1 MKFLSAFY
9 KRKIA
14 FAGLIIIG
22 VMIIFALLAPLIAP
36 FDPQALNPVD
46 KLRPPDGT
54 YWFGTDN
61 FGRDLFSRVVY
72 GARTSLIGS
81 AGVILFSLSLGIL
94 AGVTSGYIKGVEP
107 YLMRLIDV
115 LMAFPPLL
123 LALVLVSILGRGMV
137 TSSSPWGPPTS
148 PDHLDRL
155 RPHLKLREEPYIEAA
170 ISSGVRQIDIIFRHI
185 LPNMMS
191 PLIVQATFTF
201 AFSLL
206 DMAALDFLGLGI
218 PPSIPSWGNMLS
230 EGRMY
235 LTRAPWLLIFP
246 GACIVLTVLSFN
258 LAGDV
263 LRDRP
268 IPPWRDIEGCSH
280 GGATLQNIPPS
291 LHRGSKGEL
300 SLTGGGHLPRGRPE
314 PPYRPGRP
322 RPVGSRG
329 GKIHDLLCGRVIRP
343 HGKIVSGKIHFKG
356 TNLLSLKPREM
367 RKIRG
372 KDISM
377 IFQEPMT
384 S

>member
-1 MKFLSAFY
+1 MKFISIFY

-14 FAGLIIIG
+14 FAGLIIISI
-22 VMIIFALLAPLIAP
+22 MIIFAIFAPLIAP
-36 FDPQALNPVD
+36 YDPQGMNPMD
-46 KLRPPDGT
+46 KLRPPEAKHL
-54 YWFGTDN
+54 FGTDN
-61 FGRDLFSRVVY
+61 FGRDIFSRAVY

-81 AGVILFSLSLGIL
+81 AGVIVFSMSF
-94 AGVTSGYIKGVEP
+94 GVLIGVASGYFRRIEP

-115 LMAFPPLL
+115 LMAFPSLL

-137 TSSSPWGPPTS
+137 NVILAVGATYLTRTTRIVYGLT
-148 PDHLDRL
+148 
-155 RPHLKLREEPYIEAA
+155 LKLREEPYIEAA
-170 ISSGVRQIDIIFRHI
+170 ISAGVRRTDIIFRHI

-263 LRDRP
+263 LRDRLDP
-268 IPPWRDIEGCSH
+268 HFRRDIEG
-280 GGATLQNIPPS
+280 
-291 LHRGSKGEL
+291 
-300 SLTGGGHLPRGRPE
+300 
-314 PPYRPGRP
+314 
-322 RPVGSRG
+322 V
-329 GKIHDLLCGRVIRP
+329 
-343 HGKIVSGKIHFKG
+343 
-356 TNLLSLKPREM
+356 
-367 RKIRG
+367 
-372 KDISM
+372 
-377 IFQEPMT
+377 
-384 S
+384 

>member
-22 VMIIFALLAPLIAP
+22 IMIIFAILAPLLAP
-36 FDPQALNPVD
+36 FDPQELNPVD

-61 FGRDLFSRVVY
+61 FGRDIFSRVVY

-81 AGVILFSLSLGIL
+81 AGVILFSLSLGIF

-137 TSSSPWGPPTS
+137 NVILAVGATYLTRTTRIVYGLT
-148 PDHLDRL
+148 
-155 RPHLKLREEPYIEAA
+155 LKLREEPYIEAA
-170 ISSGVRQIDIIFRHI
+170 ISSGVRRIDIIFKHI

-263 LRDRP
+263 LRDRLDP
-268 IPPWRDIEGCSH
+268 HFRRDIEG
-280 GGATLQNIPPS
+280 
-291 LHRGSKGEL
+291 
-300 SLTGGGHLPRGRPE
+300 
-314 PPYRPGRP
+314 
-322 RPVGSRG
+322 V
-329 GKIHDLLCGRVIRP
+329 
-343 HGKIVSGKIHFKG
+343 
-356 TNLLSLKPREM
+356 
-367 RKIRG
+367 
-372 KDISM
+372 
-377 IFQEPMT
+377 
-384 S
+384 